1 MRPTFLAFQTASR
14 AMAASQAN
22 IDVTGN
28 NISNV
33 NTDGYTRQRVD
44 LNSISNSG
52 YTQKYTIPGY
62 SVGQGVEV
70 SGIGQIRDP
79 FLDARFR
86 AQSAESG
93 QYDTLLN
100 GLSDL
105 ENIFDEAE
113 TEGLQSE
120 ISNFINQLQTL
131 SQTPT
136 SKDLALVA
144 RTAAQKVT
152 QVLNVYSDQ
161 NEQVRSQQIYDLSKV
176 VIDTNFNTLVKNI
189 ADLNTQI
196 RDELTH
202 GNEPNELYDH
212 RNSLIDELSG
222 IANIKVTTTPEKISE
237 DLTIEN
243 MNISIVNGSN
253 SIGIVS
259 GGLYNTLTASL
270 DSTTDMMEIE
280 ISSSFGGY
288 SGVITSQFASGSIK
302 GYLDL
307 INGKGSYANTT
318 ADPPE
323 NTFRGTLYYENAID
337 TFAQNF
343 ARVLNGLNAAND
355 GTSHPL
361 FMAQGDTD
369 PETNPDIITAG
380 NITISTKWLEDSTY
394 IKTTTGTSTA
404 SSSAGGGDNIA
415 RMISALESDIKF
427 YMNGDTASVVMFEG
441 TASEYMTGL
450 IGELSLDVELH
461 QNFADTASTV
471 QNNLYASREAMSG
484 VSLDEEGINLMA
496 FQKSYN
502 AAARY
507 FNVLD
512 EAVDKIVNEM
522 GLVGR

>member
-52 YTQKYTIPGY
+52 YTQKYTVPGY

-70 SGIGQIRDP
+70 RGVGQIRDP
-79 FLDARFR
+79 FLDARYR
-86 AQSAESG
+86 AQNSESG
-93 QYDTLLN
+93 RYDTLLA

-105 ENIFDEAE
+105 ESIFDEID

-136 SKDLALVA
+136 SKDIALVA

-152 QVLNVYSDQ
+152 QILNVYADQ
-161 NEQVRSQQIYDLSKV
+161 TEQVRSQQVYDLSNV
-176 VIDTNFNTLVKNI
+176 VIDTKFNTLVKNI

-212 RNSLIDELSG
+212 RNALIDELSG

-243 MNISIVNGSN
+243 VNISIVNGSQ

-270 DSTTDMMEIE
+270 DSTTNMMEIE

-288 SGVITSQFASGSIK
+288 SGDITSQFSSGSIK

-307 INGKGSYANTT
+307 INGKGTYADT
-318 ADPPE
+318 AAGE
-323 NTFRGTLYYENAID
+323 NTFRGTLYYSNAMD
-337 TFAQNF
+337 TFAKNF
-343 ARVLNGLNAAND
+343 ARVLNDLNAAND
-355 GTSHPL
+355 GTSQPL
-361 FMAQGDTD
+361 FMALGDTD
-369 PETNPDIITAG
+369 PETDPDAITAG

-404 SSSAGGGDNIA
+404 SSSAGGGDNIT

-427 YMNGDTASVVMFEG
+427 YQNGDTSSTVMFEG
-441 TASEYMTGL
+441 TANEYMTGL

-461 QNFADTASTV
+461 QNFSDTASTV
-471 QNNLYASREAMSG
+471 LNNLYSSRESMSG

-507 FNVLD
+507 FTVLD
-512 EAVDKIVNEM
+512 EAVDKIINDM

>member
-14 AMAASQAN
+14 ALAASQAN

-44 LNSISNSG
+44 LTSISSSG
-52 YTQKYTIPGY
+52 YTQKFTVAGV
-62 SVGQGVEV
+62 SVGQGVDV
-70 SGIGQIRDP
+70 NNISQIRDP

-86 AQSAESG
+86 SQAAEAG
-93 QYDTLLN
+93 QYDTLLE

-136 SKDLALVA
+136 SKDIALVA

-152 QVLNVYSDQ
+152 QILNVYANQ
-161 NEQVRSQQIYDLSKV
+161 TEQVRNQQIYDLSSV
-176 VIDTNFNTLVKNI
+176 VVNTDFNTIVKNI

-196 RDELTH
+196 REELTH
-202 GNEPNELYDH
+202 GNTPNELYDK
-212 RNSLIDELSG
+212 RNTLIDELSG
-222 IANIKVTTTPEKISE
+222 IANIKVTTVPEKISE

-243 MNISIVNGSN
+243 LTVSIYDNTTSTYIGVVNN
-253 SIGIVS
+253 
-259 GGLYNTLTASL
+259 GLYNTLTASL
-270 DSTTDMMEIE
+270 NASNEMEIE

-288 SGVITSQFASGSIK
+288 HGDITSHITGGSLK

-307 INGKGSYANTT
+307 INGKGTYAGIG
-318 ADPPE
+318 E
-323 NTFRGTLYYENAID
+323 NTFRGTLYYENAIN
-337 TFAQNF
+337 TFASNF
-343 ARVLNGLNAAND
+343 AKTLNDINSLVTPNSYLFTDDTGTAAAN
-355 GTSHPL
+355 
-361 FMAQGDTD
+361 
-369 PETNPDIITAG
+369 ITAA
-380 NITISTKWLEDSTY
+380 NIQISNAWMNDSAY
-394 IKTTTGTSTA
+394 ITTTTVTPP
-404 SSSAGGGDNIA
+404 AGGADNVL
-415 RMISALESDIKF
+415 RMISALKTDMNF
-427 YMNGDTASVVMFEG
+427 YRDPADTTSQVMFEG
-441 TASEYMTGL
+441 TVNEYMSGL
-450 IGELSLDVELH
+450 IGELSLDIELH
-461 QNFADTASTV
+461 TNFSDTANTV
-471 QNNLYASREAMSG
+471 LNNLYASRESMSG

-496 FQKSYN
+496 YQKSYN

-512 EAVDKIVNEM
+512 EAVDKIINGM

>member
-22 IDVTGN
+22 MDVTGN
-28 NISNV
+28 NIANV

-44 LNSISNSG
+44 LASISNSG
-52 YTQKYTIPGY
+52 YTQKYTVPGY
-62 SVGQGVEV
+62 TVGLGVDV
-70 SGIGQIRDP
+70 TGIGQIRDP

-86 AQSAESG
+86 AQSSETG
-93 QYDTLLN
+93 LYDTLLE

-105 ENIFDEAE
+105 ENVFDEAE
-113 TEGLQSE
+113 NDGLQAE

-131 SQTPT
+131 SETP
-136 SKDLALVA
+136 SSQDLALVV

-152 QVLNVYSDQ
+152 EIMNVYGNQ
-161 NEQVRSQQIYDLSKV
+161 TEEVRNQQIYDLDNV
-176 VIDTNFNTLVKNI
+176 VIDTKFNTLVKNI
-189 ADLNTQI
+189 ADLNSQI

-202 GNEPNELYDH
+202 GNEPNELYDK

-243 MNISIVNGSN
+243 LNISIYDSAGGE
-253 SIGIVS
+253 SIGIVKA
-259 GGLYNTLTASL
+259 GLYNTLSATL
-270 DSTTDMMEIE
+270 DSNNKMTIE

-288 SGVITSQFASGSIK
+288 SGDITSSFSGGSIK

-307 INGKGSYANTT
+307 INGEGTYA
-318 ADPPE
+318 AAGG
-323 NTFRGTLYYENAID
+323 NTFRGTLYYEHAMD
-337 TFAQNF
+337 TFASNF
-343 ARVLNGLNAAND
+343 AYALNQLNGGA
-355 GTSHPL
+355 GKEL
-361 FMAQGDTD
+361 FESSDVT
-369 PETNPDIITAG
+369 TTTITAR
-380 NITISTKWLEDSTY
+380 NITISDYWLQDPQNITR
-394 IKTTTGTSTA
+394 TTA
-404 SSSAGGGDNIA
+404 VPAAGGGDNII
-415 RMISALESDIKF
+415 RMKEALSNDRTF
-427 YMNGDTASVVMFEG
+427 YRDPADTTSQVMFKG
-441 TASEYMTGL
+441 TANEYMTGL
-450 IGELSLDVELH
+450 TSELGLDIELN
-461 QNFADTASTV
+461 QNFSDTANTV

-484 VSLDEEGINLMA
+484 VNLDEEGINLMN
-496 FQKSYN
+496 FQKTYN